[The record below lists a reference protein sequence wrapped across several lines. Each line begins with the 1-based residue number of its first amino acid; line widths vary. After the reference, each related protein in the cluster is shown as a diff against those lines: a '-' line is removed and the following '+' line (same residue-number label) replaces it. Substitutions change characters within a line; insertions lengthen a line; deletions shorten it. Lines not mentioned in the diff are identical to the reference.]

1 MPPCILLNRI
11 IHSTRNKKRT
21 LLVLSRIARST
32 DQMLKSSKIP
42 RLPTNLPDPSSKVLI
57 PKCLFQHLPKTIKVI
72 KKGVFQEKLEDLCDF
87 YSVNVEQFKNQILKR
102 RKTLLDPKPYQPIWK
117 LKARMRKSSQLSWNG
132 FWLRNISGW
141 QSIRVKWRI

>member
-32 DQMLKSSKIP
+32 DQTLKLSKIP

-57 PKCLFQHLPKTIKVI
+57 PKMPVSTSAKKTIKVI

-87 YSVNVEQFKNQILKR
+87 YSVNVEQFKNQILK
-102 RKTLLDPKPYQPIWK
+102 KKKDFTGPK
-117 LKARMRKSSQLSWNG
+117 ALSTY
-132 FWLRNISGW
+132 LET
-141 QSIRVKWRI
+141 

>member
-57 PKCLFQHLPKTIKVI
+57 PKMPVSTSA
-72 KKGVFQEKLEDLCDF
+72 KKL
-87 YSVNVEQFKNQILKR
+87 S
-102 RKTLLDPKPYQPIWK
+102 
-117 LKARMRKSSQLSWNG
+117 KSSRKESFRRNLRTFVTFIRSMLSSSRTK
-132 FWLRNISGW
+132 F
-141 QSIRVKWRI
+141 